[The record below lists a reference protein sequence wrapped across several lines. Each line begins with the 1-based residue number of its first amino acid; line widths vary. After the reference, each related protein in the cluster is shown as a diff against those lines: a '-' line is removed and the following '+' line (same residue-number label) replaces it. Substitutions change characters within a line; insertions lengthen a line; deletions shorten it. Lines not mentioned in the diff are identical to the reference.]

1 MNDKGRARVITK
13 VWSVVACVIS
23 IVMMSV
29 PLMAQGIYSLADD
42 ADGFERVSPNR
53 PFVFPLDNGP
63 HNGYRVEWWYV
74 TANLNGDDG
83 NTYGVQWT
91 LFRTMLAP
99 PGPLSNAS
107 TNSSWSSPYVYIGHA
122 AVTSKKTHLAAE
134 RFARGGL
141 GQADVGIENG
151 FTAYIDDWKFVATDT
166 TGHGLHQA
174 TLTAAADRF
183 SYNLSLETDRPMV
196 LQGEGG
202 YSKKSLGSQASYYYS
217 QPFFEVGG
225 TLTIDGEEVNVTGTA
240 WMDREWSS
248 QLLGKTQ
255 SGWDWFSLSLEDE
268 RRVMLFRLRDQ
279 ENGDFYSGTLITPAG
294 TASAINNGDIK
305 IDPVAVRNIRGDRVP
320 VEWRVSIP
328 TIGVEI
334 KTKPLNPDSSM
345 RLAFPYWEGP
355 ISFSGTHEGVGYLEM
370 TGYTTR

>member
-1 MNDKGRARVITK
+1 
-13 VWSVVACVIS
+13 
-23 IVMMSV
+23 
-29 PLMAQGIYSLADD
+29 
-42 ADGFERVSPNR
+42 
-53 PFVFPLDNGP
+53 
-63 HNGYRVEWWYV
+63 
-74 TANLNGDDG
+74 
-83 NTYGVQWT
+83 
-91 LFRTMLAP
+91 
-99 PGPLSNAS
+99 
-107 TNSSWSSPYVYIGHA
+107 
-122 AVTSKKTHLAAE
+122 AE

-151 FTAYIDDWKFVATDT
+151 FAAYIDDWKFVATDT

-183 SYNLSLETDRPMV
+183 SYSLSLETDRPMV

-328 TIGVEI
+328 TIGVDI